1 MIKEKKV
8 LLVTYIPTPY
18 RIPLFN
24 ELHRQLENKG
34 LKLKVVFG
42 ALGLAHR
49 RWAVDMSECLFDYE
63 ILSSKKIFNFNPK
76 KTSLPYSGLYRMIS
90 EYDPSIII
98 IGAVGI
104 ATNKLWLRSFFKK
117 TPYIIWSGSIMRQ
130 EKNFSFIKKLRR
142 NVFSIRKLQTKA
154 IIKRAIGF
162 IAYGTKAKEYLVSMG
177 AEPDKIEIGI
187 NTVDTHFFK
196 LESEKLRKLNPNDN
210 RKHLLY
216 IGYLWP
222 IKNVLKVLKVIHNL
236 SRLRND
242 FILDIVGDG
251 EEREKLEK
259 YVEENNLN
267 EFVTFHGYK
276 QKNELPYFLAKADCF
291 LFQTDFDIWGLVLVE
306 AMAAGIPCIS
316 SIHAGATYD
325 LIKNGVT
332 GFTMNF
338 SETEKVAGKINWI
351 LENPELA
358 KRLGQSASF
367 YIEEDVNIEKSAKGF
382 TRAVLKS
389 CKLIKLLSFF

>member
-8 LLVTYIPTPY
+8 LLVTNIPSPY

-24 ELHRQLENKG
+24 ELHRQLENEG

-42 ALGLAHR
+42 ALGLAYR

-63 ILSSKKIFNFNPK
+63 ILSSKKTFYSNPEK
-76 KTSLPYSGLYRMIS
+76 KSLSYSGLYRMIS
-90 EYDPSIII
+90 EYNPSIII
-98 IGAVGI
+98 IGAFTI
-104 ATNKLWLRSFFKK
+104 ATKKLWLRSFFKK
-117 TPYIIWSGSIMRQ
+117 TPYIIWSGSIER
-130 EKNFSFIKKLRR
+130 KARHVS
-142 NVFSIRKLQTKA
+142 SIQKLQMKVL
-154 IIKRAIGF
+154 IKRAIGF

-177 AEPDKIEIGI
+177 AELDKIEIGI
-187 NTVDTHFFK
+187 NTVDTQFYK
-196 LESEKLRKLNPNDN
+196 LESEKWRKLTPNDN
-210 RKHLLY
+210 KKHLLY
-216 IGYLWP
+216 IGNLWP
-222 IKNVLKVLKVIHNL
+222 PKNVLKVVKVIHDL
-236 SRLRND
+236 SNLRND

-251 EEREKLEK
+251 EEREQLEK

-276 QKNELPYFLAKADCF
+276 QKNELPHFLAKADCF

-325 LIKNGVT
+325 LIKNGIT
-332 GFTMNF
+332 GFTVDF
-338 SETEKVAGKINWI
+338 SETKKVVEKINWI
-351 LENPELA
+351 LANPELA
-358 KRLGQSASF
+358 KKVGQNASC
-367 YIEEDVNIEKSAKGF
+367 YIEEDVNIEKSAQGF

-389 CKLIKLLSFF
+389 GL

>member
-8 LLVTYIPTPY
+8 LLVIYSPTPY

-42 ALGLAHR
+42 ALGIANR

-63 ILSSKKIFNFNPK
+63 ILSSIKMFYGNPK
-76 KTSLPYSGLYRMIS
+76 ETSLSYSGLYRILS
-90 EYDPSIII
+90 EYNPSIII
-98 IGAVGI
+98 IHAFTI
-104 ATNKLWLRSFFKK
+104 ATNKLWLRSFLKK
-117 TPYIIWSGSIMRQ
+117 TPYIIWSGSIERR
-130 EKNFSFIKKLRR
+130 ERRISFIKNLRR
-142 NVFSIRKLQTKA
+142 NVFSIRKLQRKVL
-154 IIKRAIGF
+154 IKRAAGF

-177 AEPDKIEIGI
+177 AEPDTIEIGI
-187 NTVDTHFFK
+187 NTVDTQFFK

-210 RKHLLY
+210 KINLLY

-236 SRLRND
+236 SQLRND

-251 EEREKLEK
+251 EEREKLEQ

-267 EFVTFHGYK
+267 EFVKFHGYK
-276 QKNELPYFLAKADCF
+276 QKNEIPHFLAKADCF

-325 LIKNGVT
+325 LIKNGIN
-332 GFTMNF
+332 GFTMDF
-338 SETEKVAGKINWI
+338 SETKKVVGKINWI

-358 KRLGQSASF
+358 KRVGQNASC
-367 YIEEDVNIEKSAKGF
+367 YIEEYVNIEKSAKGF

-389 CKLIKLLSFF
+389 CL